1 MRVGSDGFLEPI
13 PGTAWLVEDAVDE
26 RDLHRTIAGLDG
38 ASDEHIAQVASRYG
52 LLGCAAT
59 RAAARAT
66 PVLAL
71 WFAAERDRLAEV
83 ARSEAGTPD
92 RAGDLPALEDRRFLD
107 ELVVAFEGLLEQ
119 VLQRG
124 ADLLQIDEHDL
135 DVVVERFCASVAA
148 TEGAHLNVVHTAL
161 EAGQEIAERHR
172 DDADAPAWVGFL
184 AALPAST
191 AATFDGLLGDI
202 GHAWNRDDLTM
213 LGQQLNALSQMIA
226 PPVTGRSPGL
236 IDAAPLMAPLLT
248 NAAVTDPSRRP
259 KARPA
264 KGGLRRVLRIA
275 IAQLLA
281 WWSTEDTPV
290 SGGRSSAFPR
300 LDDPATVRTIFLLLP
315 VRGGPAMEDLH
326 GLFDLRR
333 QDRITDWRQLAKECV
348 AWMEAIH
355 ALASAPSG
363 REQLP
368 RWRARMR
375 GLVERIESDLADGT
389 DVRADPV
396 PEVELRSVMRVR
408 ARLLRLLAQRSHEA
422 GLPVLPPDG
431 VLGTEARTL
440 ISIDRALRSGAPVR
454 QCSWPGGCSETLPP
468 GSHGNRR
475 YCDAHRSEA
484 ARLRVAR
491 NRD

>member
-1 MRVGSDGFLEPI
+1 MRVGSDGFLEPVA
-13 PGTAWLVEDAVDE
+13 GAAWLVEDAVDE

-52 LLGCAAT
+52 LLGRAAA

-66 PVLAL
+66 PALAL

-107 ELVVAFEGLLEQ
+107 ELAVAFEDLLEQ

-124 ADLLQIDEHDL
+124 SDLLQMDQHDV
-135 DVVVERFCASVAA
+135 DAVAERLLAALAASD
-148 TEGAHLNVVHTAL
+148 GAHLNVLHTAL
-161 EAGQEIAERHR
+161 EAGQKIAERR
-172 DDADAPAWVGFL
+172 PDDADAPAWIGLL
-184 AALPAST
+184 AAVPAST
-191 AATFDGLLGDI
+191 VAAFDGLLREI
-202 GHAWNRDDLTM
+202 GHAWHRDDLTT
-213 LGQQLNALSQMIA
+213 LGQQLNALSQLVA
-226 PPVTGRSPGL
+226 PPDPQRSPRF

-248 NAAVTDPSRRP
+248 NAAGTDPSARP
-259 KARPA
+259 KSRPA
-264 KGGLRRVLRIA
+264 KGGLRQLLRIA

-290 SGGRSSAFPR
+290 IAGRSSAFPR

-315 VRGGPAMEDLH
+315 VRSGPAMEDLQ

-333 QDRITDWRQLAKECV
+333 QDKIADWRRLARECV
-348 AWMEAIH
+348 AWMEVVD

-363 REQLP
+363 RAQLP
-368 RWRARMR
+368 RWRSQMR
-375 GLVERIESDLADGT
+375 TLVERIESDLAEGPNGRT
-389 DVRADPV
+389 DPV

-408 ARLLRLLAQRSHEA
+408 ARLLRLLAQRSHAA
-422 GLPVLPPDG
+422 GFPGLPPDG

-440 ISIDRALRSGAPVR
+440 ISIDRALRSGAPIL
-454 QCSWPGGCSETLPP
+454 QCSWPGGCSATLPP

-491 NRD
+491 NRN

>member
-1 MRVGSDGFLEPI
+1 MAGA
-13 PGTAWLVEDAVDE
+13 AWLVEDAVDE
-26 RDLHRTIAGLDG
+26 RDLYRTIAGLDG
-38 ASDEHIAQVASRYG
+38 ATEERIARVASRYG
-52 LLGCAAT
+52 LLG
-59 RAAARAT
+59 RAAARAATRAT
-66 PVLAL
+66 PALAL

-92 RAGDLPALEDRRFLD
+92 RAGNLPALEDRRFLD
-107 ELVVAFEGLLEQ
+107 ELVVAFEGLLDQ
-119 VLQRG
+119 VLQQ
-124 ADLLQIDEHDL
+124 AAALLEMDQHDL
-135 DVVVERFCASVAA
+135 DALAERFLALLAA
-148 TEGAHLNVVHTAL
+148 RDTAHPNLVHGAL
-161 EAGQEIAERHR
+161 EAGQDIAERHR
-172 DDADAPAWVGFL
+172 DDGDAPAWVGIL
-184 AALPAST
+184 SALPAST
-191 AATFDGLLGDI
+191 VAAFDGLLGDI
-202 GHAWNRDDLTM
+202 GHAWRRGDLTT
-213 LGQQLNALSQMIA
+213 LGQQLNTLSRMIA

-248 NAAVTDPSRRP
+248 NAAGTDPSRRP

-264 KGGLRRVLRIA
+264 KGGLRQFLGIA

-290 SGGRSSAFPR
+290 AEGRHSAFPR
-300 LDDPATVRTIFLLLP
+300 LDEPATVRTVFLLLP
-315 VRGGPAMEDLH
+315 VRSGPAMEDLQ

-333 QDRITDWRQLAKECV
+333 QDRITDWRQLAKESV
-348 AWMEAIH
+348 AWMEAID

-368 RWRARMR
+368 GWRARMR
-375 GLVERIESDLADGT
+375 SLVERIESDLMNGT
-389 DVRADPV
+389 DGRRADPV

-408 ARLLRLLAQRSHEA
+408 ARLLRLLAQRLHAA
-422 GLPVLPPDG
+422 GFPVLPPDG

-440 ISIDRALRSGAPVR
+440 ISIDRALRSGAPAR
-454 QCSWPGGCSETLPP
+454 LCSWPGGCSETLPP

-475 YCDAHRSEA
+475 YCDAHRGEA